1 MAEESYEILLKPAA
15 QARMREAWTVASR
28 HACRIEAERQ
38 FTALRDRDHGWS
50 QLMLVLSRWDAAEQ
64 AFREQVL
71 RRARQGEAERPAP
84 LQAPKAERAK
94 APPAG
99 EWKTRAEATLLP
111 SRPVTYA
118 RPVVAVVGLLGVLV
132 LLFLR

>member
-15 QARMREAWTVASR
+15 QARMRESWTVASR
-28 HACRIEAERQ
+28 HACRVEAERQ
-38 FTALRDRDHGWS
+38 FTVLRNKDHGWS
-50 QLMLVLSRWDAAEQ
+50 QLMLVLSRWDEADQ

-71 RRARQGEAERPAP
+71 RRARQGEAERPMPARM
-84 LQAPKAERAK
+84 PKAERDK
-94 APPAG
+94 AIAG
-99 EWKTRAEATLLP
+99 DWKTRAEATLRP